1 MITVKL
7 TGTMTK
13 NHRLELTMHPSVPRG
28 EVEVIVLHPEACLSP
43 LSGGTSSLFV
53 AILLL
58 AYGRIVRISARQSHM
73 CHSFAIVWKPAAMP
87 SHDRLIETTILLDL
101 RRGKEEAITW
111 VNGVALQDQW
121 VSVIT
126 YLEWLAGC
134 RNRREQRTVAREI
147 HHYRRLHRT
156 EDISPATALA
166 WFERFHLSHAVG
178 VLDRLIERHRIRASI
193 STLATLNTKHVA
205 SCPGLRTERPY

>member
-1 MITVKL
+1 MSSIQ
-7 TGTMTK
+7 
-13 NHRLELTMHPSVPRG
+13 RL
-28 EVEVIVLHPEACLSP
+28 P
-43 LSGGTSSLFV
+43 LGPVSGGTSSLFV
-53 AILLL
+53 SILLL

-147 HHYRRLHRT
+147 HQYRRLHRT
-156 EDISPATALA
+156 EDISRTALA

-178 VLDRLIERHRIRASI
+178 VLDRLIGATVFAQHL
-193 STLATLNTKHVA
+193 TLATLNTKHVA